1 MQELLEWMEYIEDT
15 RQQRKVRHTLKD
27 ILVIVLF
34 ATLANA
40 EDWVEMALF
49 ADYYQ
54 DYLRKYIE
62 LKNGP
67 PSHDT
72 IRRVMGMISPEILQQ
87 LYGKW
92 QERLNQNDGELLK
105 KLFVLMGKLCDQT
118 NAKRKKRLILFRH
131 GAKRTDIVLDKRL
144 LKKKVMRL
152 QRFQNC

>member
-15 RQQRKVRHTLKD
+15 RQQTKVRHTLKD

-40 EDWVEMALF
+40 DDWVEMALF
-49 ADYYQ
+49 AESYQ

-62 LKNGP
+62 LKNGI

-92 QERLNQNDGELLK
+92 QERLDKNDGELLK
-105 KLFVLMGKLCDQT
+105 KIICIDGKTMCS
-118 NAKRKKRLILFRH
+118 NKR
-131 GAKRTDIVLDKRL
+131 GE
-144 LKKKVMRL
+144 
-152 QRFQNC
+152 

>member
-1 MQELLEWMEYIEDT
+1 MQELLEWVEYIEDT
-15 RQQRKVRHTLKD
+15 RQQTKVRHTLKD

-40 EDWVEMALF
+40 DDWVEMALF
-49 ADYYQ
+49 AESYQ

-62 LKNGP
+62 LKNGI

-92 QERLNQNDGELLK
+92 QEQLDKNDGEPSK
-105 KLFVLMGKLCDQT
+105 K
-118 NAKRKKRLILFRH
+118 I
-131 GAKRTDIVLDKRL
+131 IW
-144 LKKKVMRL
+144 
-152 QRFQNC
+152 

>member
-1 MQELLEWMEYIEDT
+1 M
-15 RQQRKVRHTLKD
+15 
-27 ILVIVLF
+27 F

-40 EDWVEMALF
+40 DDWVEMALF

-67 PSHDT
+67 PSHGT

-105 KLFVLMGKLCDQT
+105 KSFVLMRKLCDQI
-118 NAKRKKRLILFRH
+118 NAKRKNRLILFRH
-131 GAKRTDIVLDKRL
+131 GAKRTDIVFDRKL

-152 QRFQNC
+152 QRFQNCWIRFR

>member
-1 MQELLEWMEYIEDT
+1 MQELLDWLEYIEDD
-15 RQQRKVRHTLKD
+15 RQQRKIRHTLKD

-40 EDWVEMALF
+40 DDWVEMALF
-49 ADYYQ
+49 AENYQ

-62 LKNGP
+62 LKNGI

-92 QERLNQNDGELLK
+92 QDRLNQDDGELLK
-105 KLFVLMGKLCDQT
+105 KIICIDGIYCESGDFVDLGEPIVSGKVIPVIVKT
-118 NAKRKKRLILFRH
+118 LIFN
-131 GAKRTDIVLDKRL
+131 G
-144 LKKKVMRL
+144 
-152 QRFQNC
+152 

>member
-15 RQQRKVRHTLKD
+15 RQQTKVRHTLKD

-40 EDWVEMALF
+40 DDWVEMVLF
-49 ADYYQ
+49 AESYQ

-62 LKNGP
+62 LKNGI

-92 QERLNQNDGELLK
+92 QERLDKNDGELLK
-105 KLFVLMGKLCDQT
+105 KIICIDGKNDV
-118 NAKRKKRLILFRH
+118 FE
-131 GAKRTDIVLDKRL
+131 
-144 LKKKVMRL
+144 
-152 QRFQNC
+152 